1 MRYAELVEYM
11 HQYRTGKINKREM
24 TMALILWQE
33 PVRSA
38 ERSDWFRKE
47 AAVLRIP
54 VSTLFPVPGVLDPN
68 TTEEAIK
75 EAMK

>member
-38 ERSDWFRKE
+38 ERSDVYRYL
-47 AAVLRIP
+47 ATQAQIP
-54 VSTLFPVPGVLDPN
+54 VSRLFPTHTMTDN
-68 TTEEAIK
+68 TTKEAIK
-75 EAMK
+75 